1 MQLEKHI
8 EDVNSVNIS
17 ERTLPEIE
25 KWFSNWNSFKV
36 WFCCVQ
42 EEQLAGEINHT
53 RSNIVQEEKEAFRED
68 GFLTKNIVP
77 MESGM
82 LANDSNSYSFGCMPE
97 ESIEGGRGHERIKL
111 RTSKQAMELYR
122 EDSAETAENLNMK

>member
-36 WFCCVQ
+36 WFCCV
-42 EEQLAGEINHT
+42 
-53 RSNIVQEEKEAFRED
+53 
-68 GFLTKNIVP
+68 
-77 MESGM
+77 
-82 LANDSNSYSFGCMPE
+82 
-97 ESIEGGRGHERIKL
+97 
-111 RTSKQAMELYR
+111 
-122 EDSAETAENLNMK
+122 